1 MITLKDIQTAV
12 ADMLKKNGYTVTANE
27 VTQGFA
33 RPTFFVDVLPV
44 STALQGKAYEMVTV
58 SVELTYFPEIET
70 REELVRM
77 AENIKKIFLYESI
90 PVQDRF
96 LSTDEIVFD
105 NENSTL
111 LAYFEI
117 TFMQESGIQEKTYP
131 KMKTLNTEVKQNN
144 GTATNNNPV

>member
-1 MITLKDIQTAV
+1 MIALKDIQTAV

-27 VTQGFA
+27 VTQGFTK
-33 RPTFFVDVLPV
+33 PTFFVDVLPV

-90 PVQDRF
+90 QVQDRF

-111 LAYFEI
+111 LAYFEL
-117 TFMQESGIQEKTYP
+117 TFMQETGIQQKTYP

-144 GTATNNNPV
+144 GTSTNNNPV

>member
-1 MITLKDIQTAV
+1 
-12 ADMLKKNGYTVTANE
+12 
-27 VTQGFA
+27 
-33 RPTFFVDVLPV
+33 
-44 STALQGKAYEMVTV
+44 
-58 SVELTYFPEIET
+58 
-70 REELVRM
+70 VRM

-111 LAYFEI
+111 LAYFEL
-117 TFMQESGIQEKTYP
+117 TFMQETGIQEKTYP

-144 GTATNNNPV
+144 GTSTNNNPV

>member
-27 VTQGFA
+27 VTQGFTK
-33 RPTFFVDVLPV
+33 PTFFVDVLPV

-77 AENIKKIFLYESI
+77 AENIKKTFLYESI

>member
-1 MITLKDIQTAV
+1 MIALKDIQTAV
-12 ADMLKKNGYTVTANE
+12 ADMLKKIGYTVTANE
-27 VTQGFA
+27 VTQGFTK
-33 RPTFFVDVLPV
+33 PTFFVDVLPV

-90 PVQDRF
+90 QVQDRF

-111 LAYFEI
+111 LAYFEL
-117 TFMQESGIQEKTYP
+117 TFMQETGIQQKTYP

-144 GTATNNNPV
+144 GTSTNNNPV